1 MYSRPISAI
10 TREKTPV
17 IVGTTQSITEAASA
31 MKQQGEGVA
40 LVIENNKAVGILTR
54 SDIVERVVAAGK
66 NPGTT
71 EVAEAMTRN
80 PVVMHEYGVHYVPV
94 IGETRPLC
102 IIHIADATAVDLSEY
117 AHDAD
122 ILDQIAELL

>member
-1 MYSRPISAI
+1 M
-10 TREKTPV
+10 
-17 IVGTTQSITEAASA
+17 
-31 MKQQGEGVA
+31 
-40 LVIENNKAVGILTR
+40 
-54 SDIVERVVAAGK
+54 VAAGK

-71 EVAEAMTRN
+71 EVAEVMTRN
-80 PVVMHEYGVHYVPV
+80 PVVIRDHCSVGHALYLMHEYGVHYVPV
-94 IGETRPLC
+94 IGETGPLC